1 MSFLFPVSLLIPAP
15 RGPRKIRVLSRA
27 ESSEVVCHRMAIFAA
42 LVLAG
47 MASATPLFQT
57 SSSSELG
64 GHVLKHELYDLPG
77 QFQSLHAAEVAAV
90 VSGVGDGESSTSGR
104 RSARLASMLDNLDT
118 LDSDPPPSPLPSALP
133 SFLPSSSP
141 SNAPT
146 QVPTLVPTQV
156 PTITMAPTW
165 MPSVEPTMKPVS
177 IPTALPT
184 APLPTASDTV
194 KVYVAVEITSTTA
207 LTSTLAKQLK
217 GTIAS
222 QINVVESALKGFA
235 YSSTETTSTV
245 RRALL
250 QSGSTYIWAIS
261 FTVDTSL
268 SSTGASSA
276 DDFAKDINTE
286 LNSPSFQASVAE
298 DLGVEVLG
306 VSASTEV
313 TDSGNSSSVKAA
325 GLAWWAILL
334 IVIAS
339 LVFVI
344 GSAIA
349 MMYVRNS
356 DKAGSILKKFPFAI
370 FSERRHFRNFQRDES
385 HEEFAEINPL
395 GESSP
400 ETFSGSSMIIR
411 HDAL

>member
-1 MSFLFPVSLLIPAP
+1 
-15 RGPRKIRVLSRA
+15 
-27 ESSEVVCHRMAIFAA
+27 MAIFAA

-141 SNAPT
+141 SNA
-146 QVPTLVPTQV
+146 PTQV